1 MKLVKLLKI
10 IKYLILIKIK
20 MIFLKKKKK
29 YFNYLIIIS
38 HLIITSK
45 KIITV
50 ENMLS
55 NSKELMESLNEFNKY
70 INYGDKKNILII
82 TKMNIEIKK

>member
-1 MKLVKLLKI
+1 
-10 IKYLILIKIK
+10 

-38 HLIITSK
+38 HLIIISK

-82 TKMNIEIKK
+82 T

>member
-1 MKLVKLLKI
+1 M
-10 IKYLILIKIK
+10 
-20 MIFLKKKKK
+20 MFLKKKK

-82 TKMNIEIKK
+82 T

>member
-1 MKLVKLLKI
+1 
-10 IKYLILIKIK
+10 

-82 TKMNIEIKK
+82 T